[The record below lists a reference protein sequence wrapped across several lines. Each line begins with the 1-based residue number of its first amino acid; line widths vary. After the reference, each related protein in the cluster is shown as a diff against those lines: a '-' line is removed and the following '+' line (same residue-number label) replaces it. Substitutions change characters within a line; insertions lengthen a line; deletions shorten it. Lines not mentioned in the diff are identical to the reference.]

1 MRPVGAERKIVRVFH
16 QRHSEAEGL
25 LRLLRKEGYRVLFD
39 STPGTKTV
47 REIKEDGTSIIVI
60 DLSRVPSHGRD
71 IGSWVRGSTGIRHIP
86 LVFVGGDPV
95 KVAAIRQEIPDANY
109 TSYEELPAALRL
121 AKAPTKPV
129 VPRQMMQS
137 APGRTNAQ
145 KLGIQEH
152 SQVLVIDPPSDSE
165 RIIGAMPDGAV
176 FVESP
181 PASVTLWF
189 VHDAGEFEA
198 TLPRRRVL
206 ASKSRLWIVWPKGRR
221 DGFNG
226 DFVRARGLK
235 VGLVDYKI
243 CSLNEKWSG
252 MLFAVKRSRR

>member
-1 MRPVGAERKIVRVFH
+1 MRPGGAERKIVRVFH
-16 QRHSEAEGL
+16 QRESEAEAL
-25 LRLLRKEGYRVLFD
+25 LRVLRKEGYRVMYD
-39 STPGTKTV
+39 PTPGTKTV

-60 DLSRVPSHGRD
+60 DLSRLPSHGRH
-71 IGSWVRGSTGIRHIP
+71 IGVWVRGSKGIRHIP

-95 KVAAIRQEIPDANY
+95 KVAAIRQEIPDAAY
-109 TSYEELPAALRL
+109 TSTDRL
-121 AKAPTKPV
+121 SVTLQRLKGLKEPV

-145 KLGIQEH
+145 KLGIQEC
-152 SQVLVIDPPSDSE
+152 SQVLAIDPPNDYE
-165 RIIGAMPDGAV
+165 RVVGAMPESAG

-198 TLPRRRVL
+198 GLPKRRVF
-206 ASKSRLWIVWPKGRR
+206 AGNSKLWIVWPKGRR

-243 CSLNEKWSG
+243 CSLNERWSG
-252 MLFAVKRSRR
+252 MLFAVKKAKK